1 MSRPLRHS
9 GRMDEQRRA
18 ALAVGASLDPDKV
31 ISAIARQACA
41 LMHCQRSAVYL
52 FDAESNVLQLVA
64 GCHLP
69 DAVVGTTT
77 LPGQGPAGRAF
88 RRRRALVTNNA
99 APLSQVAAVALIA
112 HGKRLGVLE
121 VRRRQRFSANDT
133 SALEWFAPLAADALA
148 NAQVFDHSIQ
158 TASLLQMSN
167 EMWRAVGDAAR
178 AIVDAGYDL
187 DRMLARVLERT
198 LSSLSLR
205 GGAIWL
211 YNESTQQLEIAVERN
226 LPDAARNGLT
236 FDRAVLVEPLGGM
249 EDEGALANLLLV
261 VGEHITGVMQIV
273 TAPGQTLS
281 LDDLDA
287 LVIVANQLSLGIE
300 NARFFR
306 QVGTEEQRLRA
317 ILSSTDDVVLS
328 VDADGRL
335 LIANSAAERAFGFS
349 AQACVGQV
357 LSCAIANPTL
367 KLALEQVRNP
377 QYAHTHTFQISI
389 PNERVLSSSM
399 SPILGPDRNV
409 QGWVF
414 VMQDIT
420 HFKEIEKL
428 QADIVL
434 TASHEL
440 RNPINMTLG
449 AIELLERTLGGTPTD
464 SQRDA
469 LSLAKLGTERTKS
482 LIEDLL
488 DLERIER
495 RVGLAMKPCDCAELV
510 RTTWSAF
517 RLQAQSR
524 DVSLEVN
531 LPNNALPIRGDT
543 RLLDR
548 MLSNLVGNALKY
560 TPKGG
565 RVTITA
571 QGEDNQVILEVSD
584 TGQCIPLD
592 AQSRIFERFYRLPN
606 QPDGVKGTGLG
617 LTIVKSIA
625 ERHGGQVHVTSRP
638 GHGTTFTVSLPT
650 IHTTR

>member
-1 MSRPLRHS
+1 MSRPIRHS
-9 GRMDEQRRA
+9 SRMDEQHRA

-41 LMHCQRSAVYL
+41 LTHCRHSTVYL
-52 FDAESNVLQLVA
+52 FDAESNVLQLVT
-64 GCHLP
+64 GWHLP
-69 DAVVGTTT
+69 DAMVGTTII
-77 LPGQGPAGRAF
+77 PGQGPVGRAF
-88 RRRRALVTNNA
+88 RRRRAIVTNNA
-99 APLSQVAAVALIA
+99 APPSQVAAVALVA

-121 VRRRQRFSANDT
+121 VRRRQRFSAGDAA
-133 SALEWFAPLAADALA
+133 ALEWFAPLAADALA
-148 NAQVFDHSIQ
+148 NAQVFDHSVQ
-158 TASLLQMSN
+158 TVSQLQMSN
-167 EMWRAVGDAAR
+167 EMWRAVGNAAR

-198 LSSLSLR
+198 LSSLNLR
-205 GGAIWL
+205 GGAVWL

-226 LPDAARNGLT
+226 LPDVARNGLT
-236 FDRAVLVEPLGGM
+236 FNRAILVEPLGGV
-249 EDEGALANLLLV
+249 EGEGTLANLLLV
-261 VGEHITGVMQIV
+261 VGEHATGVMQVV
-273 TAPGQTLS
+273 TAQGQTLS

-287 LVIVANQLSLGIE
+287 LVIVANQVSLGIE

-306 QVGTEEQRLRA
+306 QVGAEEQRLRA

-335 LIANSAAERAFGFS
+335 LIANAAAERAFGFS
-349 AQACVGQV
+349 AQVCAGQV
-357 LSCAIANPTL
+357 LSRAIANPML
-367 KLALEQVRNP
+367 KEMLEQARD
-377 QYAHTHTFQISI
+377 QRCARTSTFQISI

-399 SPILGPDRNV
+399 SPILAQDRSV

-420 HFKEIEKL
+420 HFKEVEKL

-449 AIELLERTLGGTPTD
+449 AIELLERTLGTPTA

-495 RVGLAMKPCDCAELV
+495 RVGLALKPCDCAELV
-510 RTTWSAF
+510 RTTWSTF
-517 RLQAQSR
+517 RLLAQSR
-524 DVSLEVN
+524 EVSLEVH
-531 LPNNALPIRGDT
+531 LPDNALPIRGDT

-565 RVTITA
+565 RVTIEA
-571 QGEDNQVILEVSD
+571 HGEDNQVVLEVSD
-584 TGQCIPLD
+584 TGQGIPLD

-625 ERHGGQVHVTSRP
+625 ERHGGQVYVTSQP
-638 GHGTTFTVSLPT
+638 GRGTTFTVSLPT
-650 IHTTR
+650 IRTTR